1 MEEELYVIR
10 KHKDTV
16 FRMLFREKDKLLE
29 LYNALNGT
37 DYENPEKLEV
47 YTLENAIY
55 LGVKNDVSFLL
66 DSELNLYE
74 QQASYNPN
82 MPLRDLI
89 YISRELEKYIK
100 DKSLY
105 TSSLVKIPVPRFVV
119 FYNGTD
125 KQPERQIL
133 KLSEA
138 YEKKTEDPELELK
151 VLMLNV
157 NPGANSEIM
166 EKSRTLQEYCEF
178 VTRIRRYAKTEKIN
192 DAVEKAVTECI
203 REGILSEFL
212 LSQRAEVVSMSI
224 FEYNEEEEM
233 KKMRAAEFNYGKE
246 QGKKEALRESILFLL
261 SDKGEVSE
269 NIRMKISQEK
279 ELGILQKWL
288 KEAATAESVEGF
300 VKAAGLVE

>member
-10 KHKDTV
+10 NHKDTV

-125 KQPERQIL
+125 K
-133 KLSEA
+133 
-138 YEKKTEDPELELK
+138 
-151 VLMLNV
+151 
-157 NPGANSEIM
+157 
-166 EKSRTLQEYCEF
+166 
-178 VTRIRRYAKTEKIN
+178 
-192 DAVEKAVTECI
+192 
-203 REGILSEFL
+203 
-212 LSQRAEVVSMSI
+212 
-224 FEYNEEEEM
+224 
-233 KKMRAAEFNYGKE
+233 
-246 QGKKEALRESILFLL
+246 
-261 SDKGEVSE
+261 
-269 NIRMKISQEK
+269 
-279 ELGILQKWL
+279 
-288 KEAATAESVEGF
+288 
-300 VKAAGLVE
+300 